1 MKKLLT
7 LTLAA
12 AFMLAT
18 GCGPKNVAKTWEAA
32 GGSRADATVEVG
44 FTYNPQFEIPQHNEN
59 QALQEALKRC
69 RAWGY
74 ADVEPFGM
82 YKKTCQQSQLA
93 PFGGV
98 ICTEMYVSRQYQ
110 CLGRGDSSTGNVNN

>member
-1 MKKLLT
+1 MKRLFT

-12 AFMLAT
+12 AFALAA
-18 GCGPKNVAKTWEAA
+18 GCAKPVDKTWQAA
-32 GGSRADATVEVG
+32 GGSRSDATVEVG
-44 FTYNPQFEIPQHNEN
+44 FVYNPEYEIPRYNEN

-74 ADVEPFGM
+74 SDVEPFGM
-82 YKKTCQQSQLA
+82 YKKTCQQTRLA

-110 CLGRGDSSTGNVNN
+110 CLGRGDSSTGN